1 MTKIRKGDMMKI
13 FFEIDEI
20 DADISP
26 TSVALGTFDGLHIG
40 HIEVLRAMKQSAADK
55 GLKSFVYTFSNH
67 PREILT
73 PDNVPSKIM
82 DIDEKVQIFTRIDVD
97 YLALIKFD
105 ENQILYEP
113 EDFIKEVLINTLNMK
128 HLTVGYDYRFGKKA
142 GGDVDILIALSEK
155 YGYTFE
161 IVEPIMKNDMRIS
174 STLIRELLQDGRIDE
189 ANYYLGRSH
198 FIKGTVVRGKG
209 VGHTIGFPTANLR
222 IKENISTIKPG
233 VYITETVW
241 LGKTYPSV
249 TNVGFNPTFEQTGI
263 HLETYIIGIDQK
275 MYDEVIEVHFLKR
288 LRDELK
294 FDSIDALVIAMNGDL
309 VKTKAHFGL

>member
-1 MTKIRKGDMMKI
+1 MKI
-13 FFEIDEI
+13 FFEIEEI
-20 DADISP
+20 DADLSP

-40 HIEVLRAMKQSAADK
+40 HIEVLNIMKEAALEK

-67 PREILT
+67 PREVLT

-82 DIDEKVQIFTRIDVD
+82 DIDEKVQIFTRVDVD

-105 ENQILYEP
+105 ESQILYEP
-113 EDFIKEVLINTLNMK
+113 EDFIKEILIDKLNMK

-142 GGDVDILIALSEK
+142 GGDVEILMALSKK
-155 YGYTFE
+155 YGYTYE
-161 IVEPIMKNDMRIS
+161 IVKPIMRNETRIS
-174 STLIRELLQDGRIDE
+174 STLIRELLLDGKIEE
-189 ANYYLGRSH
+189 ANFYLGRSH
-198 FIKGTVVRGKG
+198 FVKGTVVKGKN

-241 LGKTYPSV
+241 HGKVYPSV

-263 HLETYIIGIDQK
+263 HMETYIIGIDQK
-275 MYDEVIEVHFLKR
+275 MYDEVIEVHFIKR

-294 FDSIDALVIAMNGDL
+294 FESVDALVVAMHADL
-309 VKTKAHFGL
+309 DRTRAYFNL